1 MWIAIGALILFAVVF
16 VGAKLID
23 WRDKRH
29 DYFNE
34 G

>member
-1 MWIAIGALILFAVVF
+1 MWVAIGALILFGVVF
-16 VGAKLID
+16 VGTKLID
-23 WRDKRH
+23 WRDKRQ